1 MADKKGAKKF
11 EEIRP
16 EDKGKALEAALAYIE
31 KQFGI
36 R

>member
-16 EDKGKALEAALAYIE
+16 EDKGKALEAALVS
-31 KQFGI
+31 Q
-36 R
+36 